1 MECYG
6 MGHRKTCHV
15 RMLKADSVEET
26 IWSPIL
32 GLKGKVEK
40 KHIIITTSHH
50 FWLDRCHLSNRNR
63 NKSASAS
70 AI

>member
-6 MGHRKTCHV
+6 MGHGKTCHV

-32 GLKGKVEK
+32 GLKGKVQK
-40 KHIIITTSHH
+40 KRIIIATSHH
-50 FWLDRCHLSNRNR
+50 FLLDRCHPSNRNR
-63 NKSASAS
+63 KKSASTS